1 MIDMEAVMG
10 METIEI
16 ETNFRGRPELYHPTL
31 IWDKDEAILVDAG
44 IPGQASVLK
53 EAMTRLGI
61 PFEKLRK
68 IIITHHDLDH
78 IGGLPEILN
87 AFTHKIEVLATA
99 VEKPFIEGR
108 QKQLKITPEFIN
120 EISSSIPPQLPEER
134 RKAILDFFENPPKAN
149 VDQIIADEERL
160 PMFGGITVIHTPG
173 HTPGHIS
180 LYHNES
186 KTLIAGD
193 AIMIENGHLVESYN
207 CTDDALA
214 RESLKRFLAYDIDNL
229 ICYHGGV
236 LKDNV
241 NQRILNL
248 INS

>member
-1 MIDMEAVMG
+1 MKAAMG
-10 METIEI
+10 VETIEI

-31 IWDKDEAILVDAG
+31 IWDKDGAVLIDAG
-44 IPGQASVLK
+44 IPGQLPVLK

-61 PFEKLRK
+61 PFEKLSK
-68 IIITHHDLDH
+68 IIITHQDLDH

-87 AFTHKIEVLATA
+87 AFTHKVEVLAA
-99 VEKPFIEGR
+99 AEEKPFIEGS

-120 EISSSIPPQLPEER
+120 EISSSIPPQLPEDR

-149 VDQIIADEERL
+149 VDRIIGDEEEL
-160 PMFGGITVIHTPG
+160 PMFGGFTVISTPG

-180 LYHNES
+180 LYHNQS

-193 AIMIENGHLVESYN
+193 ALMIENGRLVESYN

-214 RESLKRFLAYDIDNL
+214 RESLKKFLAYDIDNL
-229 ICYHGGV
+229 ICYHGGI

-241 NQRILNL
+241 NQRVLDL